1 LRTGEG
7 AGRIEVVKDPRVK
20 RVLRGSKYIV
30 AWSQIDSPEASVHF
44 LADWQS
50 SMKYYAHDFKTLHT
64 GVDIIGRCLG
74 HRTSFRTIYEKE
86 NSRAHWQV
94 PVFDAES
101 AIEVHRELPKKDGE
115 YKLDLKFVFH
125 PKDGLMQKAEFKPV
139 MSKTDIVSTSQVE
152 YATLSSGINDLRVPS
167 KYLYRQSGGQKEL
180 DEELRIDFTNFVDRS
195 GEPELT
201 LTDMGLPIG
210 ALVHRVFPD
219 NRVETLVWSGS
230 EIVFEQDRR
239 LR

>member
-1 LRTGEG
+1 
-7 AGRIEVVKDPRVK
+7 
-20 RVLRGSKYIV
+20 
-30 AWSQIDSPEASVHF
+30 
-44 LADWQS
+44 
-50 SMKYYAHDFKTLHT
+50 
-64 GVDIIGRCLG
+64 
-74 HRTSFRTIYEKE
+74 
-86 NSRAHWQV
+86 
-94 PVFDAES
+94 
-101 AIEVHRELPKKDGE
+101 
-115 YKLDLKFVFH
+115 
-125 PKDGLMQKAEFKPV
+125 